1 MTGRSAGG
9 SALVWLAGAVV
20 LCYGV
25 GYPVALL
32 GHSVAGWVL
41 VFLGGPFLIALG
53 VVVIRRVHRSSR
65 APAAAEPRDARP
77 PA

>member
-1 MTGRSAGG
+1 MTGRPPAG
-9 SALVWLAGAVV
+9 SALVWLAVATV

-53 VVVIRRVHRSSR
+53 VVTIRRVHR
-65 APAAAEPRDARP
+65 ANRP
-77 PA
+77 PRSPAGR